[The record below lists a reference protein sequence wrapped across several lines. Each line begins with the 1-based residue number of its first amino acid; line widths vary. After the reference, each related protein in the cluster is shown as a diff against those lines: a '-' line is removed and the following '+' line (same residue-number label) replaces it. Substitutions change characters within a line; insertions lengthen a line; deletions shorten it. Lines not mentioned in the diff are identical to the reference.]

1 MVYTIAAS
9 ILVFGFLVL
18 FHELGHFALAKW
30 TGMRVDEFAIGFGPR
45 IWSKKYGETEYS
57 IRCIPLGGFND
68 IAGMNPADND
78 AGDRGYCA
86 KPVWKRMLTILAGP
100 GMNLILPIF
109 IFAVIF
115 FSVGVSTPST
125 RPELGDILP
134 DKPAAMSGLK
144 KGDTIR
150 RINDVEIHEWSDIV
164 RAILATGQKS
174 MTVDFVRDGKEY
186 QTTMV
191 PEYDKQ
197 NNRPVVGIMSSS
209 DIRQP
214 GLFEAVYLAVYKNGV
229 IIYEMLNG
237 LVKIFSG
244 SAAAELAGPIGVMQM
259 TGEVAQI
266 GFVPLLHFAAV
277 LSLNLGII
285 NLLPV
290 PALDGGHFVTLI
302 IEGLRGK
309 PLGDKALHYTQM
321 VGITLLIALMLFA
334 TKNDIVRIFFAG

>member
-1 MVYTIAAS
+1 MVYTVVAS

-45 IWSKKYGETEYS
+45 IWSVTYGETEYS

-68 IAGMNPADND
+68 IAGMDPANND

-109 IFAVIF
+109 IFAAIF
-115 FSVGVSTPST
+115 FTVGVSSPST
-125 RPELGDILP
+125 RPELGEILP
-134 DKPAAMSGLK
+134 DKPAAMAGLK
-144 KGDTIR
+144 KGDTIL
-150 RINDVEIHEWSDIV
+150 RINDTETNEWKDIV
-164 RAILATGQKS
+164 KAILSNGQKS
-174 MTVDFVRDGKEY
+174 MTVEYVRDGVEHK
-186 QTTMV
+186 TTMV

-197 NNRPVVGIMSSS
+197 NDRPVVGIMSSS
-209 DIRQP
+209 DVRQP
-214 GLFEAVYLAVYKNGV
+214 GFIEAIYLAVYKTGY

-237 LVKIFSG
+237 LVKIFTG
-244 SAAAELAGPIGVMQM
+244 SAAAELAGPLGVMQM

-266 GFVPLLHFAAV
+266 GFVALLHFAAV

-290 PALDGGHFVTLI
+290 PALDGGYFITLL

-309 PLGDKALHYTQM
+309 PMGEKALQYTQM
-321 VGITLLIALMLFA
+321 VGITLLVALMLFA